1 MRACNV
7 SPCLSLSMF
16 RLPNDSKFHMIPII
30 RKFGQMTWHKRKKMR
45 WKRLFSNFCI
55 NISSFSES
63 SNQMFLLF
71 LLVIIFT
78 SWAFWFIRSQN
89 GIRLLNLW
97 TWWSQHVAPCI
108 QGKAGYVKYCQI
120 GDWLWN
126 PYWLLAWLP
135 FQARRVLIGV
145 DVFRS
150 PISHFDDSTV
160 RDRDREGYWCS
171 SVGMNTPMQ
180 VFSWT
185 LAAAVESCAWQQ
197 PFCTPSKRP
206 GRKPKSAQSWSNYVR
221 VMEWIS
227 LKLTIAVIPLISL
240 WMVLSWPGTSK
251 TDPSQL
257 YSVCWMLSL

>member
-1 MRACNV
+1 
-7 SPCLSLSMF
+7 
-16 RLPNDSKFHMIPII
+16 
-30 RKFGQMTWHKRKKMR
+30 MTWRKRKKWDEKDYFR
-45 WKRLFSNFCI
+45 
-55 NISSFSES
+55 
-63 SNQMFLLF
+63 
-71 LLVIIFT
+71 IFA
-78 SWAFWFIRSQN
+78 SKSVASQN
-89 GIRLLNLW
+89 LPIRCFYCSCLSSSSHHGRFDLSVLKTASGCSTCELGEVSMWPHVSRARLDMLNIVKLGTSFGIL
-97 TWWSQHVAPCI
+97 I
-108 QGKAGYVKYCQI
+108 GY
-120 GDWLWN
+120 WM
-126 PYWLLAWLP
+126 LLAWLP

-171 SVGMNTPMQ
+171 SVGINTPMQ

-257 YSVCWMLSL
+257 YSVC